1 MNDEIIRVAILSPAL
16 AVRLGLRALLEQD
29 SGIEVVIES
38 SDFIALENRPQEI
51 DVIILA
57 PGANSLGDWSKVDDG
72 SNPDLPLL
80 FLTDEARDLQMVA
93 NLPVPVWG
101 ALSLDASE
109 DELSIAIRALH
120 LGMTIVPPEL
130 LAPVFSSYAISA
142 DADLVEA
149 LTPRESE
156 VLELVAQGLANKQI
170 ARELDISEH
179 TVKFHISA
187 IYRKLGVTNRT
198 EAVRTGMRLG
208 LVLL

>member
-1 MNDEIIRVAILSPAL
+1 L
-16 AVRLGLRALLEQD
+16 ADSQDFLNSFLEHQ
-29 SGIEVVIES
+29 
-38 SDFIALENRPQEI
+38 PQEI

-57 PGANSLGDWSKVDDG
+57 PGVDSLGDWSKIDDG

-80 FLTDEARDLQMVA
+80 LLTDEARDLQMVA

-120 LGMTIVPPEL
+120 LGMTIVPPEFL
-130 LAPVFSSYAISA
+130 EPMLSSSLVSGEY
-142 DADLVEA
+142 DLVEA

-170 ARELDISEH
+170 ARQLDISEH

-198 EAVRTGMRLG
+198 EAVRAGMRLG